1 MTGRFLTVEGV
12 EGVGKTTNLNVVVAY
27 LEQHGRKVV
36 QVREPGGT
44 PAGERIRDVLLDP
57 ELQICDETELLLMF
71 ASRKELVETIVQPAL
86 DAGHWVV
93 SDRFTDASF
102 AYQGGGRK
110 LGFEQV
116 ALLEQWLLGGLK
128 PDCTLFLDLPV
139 EIGLERMKQRGNADR
154 IEQEGIAFFQDVR
167 KAYHRRVQA
176 DPDRFEI
183 IDATKSLDQ
192 VQKAIETVLQNQL
205 ALLSSRSEQS

>member
-1 MTGRFLTVEGV
+1 MTGRFLSVEGV
-12 EGVGKTTNLNVVVAY
+12 EGVGKTTNLNFVVTY
-27 LEQHGRKVV
+27 LEQHGLKVV

-57 ELQICDETELLLMF
+57 ELEISNEAELLLMF
-71 ASRKELVETIVQPAL
+71 ASRKELVKAIIQPAL
-86 DAGHWVV
+86 NAGHWVV

-116 ALLEQWLLGGLK
+116 AVLEQWLLGSLK

-139 EIGLERMKQRGNADR
+139 EIGLERMKKRGNADR
-154 IEQEGIAFFQDVR
+154 IEQEGVAFFQDVR
-167 KAYHRRVQA
+167 EAYHRRVQL
-176 DPDRFEI
+176 DPERFEI
-183 IDATKSLDQ
+183 IDAAKSLDQ
-192 VQKAIETVLQNQL
+192 VQKAIQAVLENQL
-205 ALLSSRSEQS
+205 ALSTVRPELS